1 MPTPQPSLPRLRTL
15 FTTLALAATGPALL
29 PAQAADPAP
38 PPEPVAQP
46 SRLADPLA
54 PARML
59 IKAQRWPEAIATL
72 KQVNAT
78 GNADWQNLMGYTH
91 RKQATPDLAAAERYY
106 NQALKLE
113 PTHRGA
119 LEYSGEL
126 YLMLGQ
132 LPQAESRLATLNK
145 VCNGAC
151 EELDDLKAAVAKF
164 KANGNK
170 WSPK

>member
-1 MPTPQPSLPRLRTL
+1 M
-15 FTTLALAATGPALL
+15 PALQARYRSHTCGALRANDIGSTARLSGWVHRVRDHGGHFIRL
-29 PAQAADPAP
+29 PGSDDLWWMGIDA
-38 PPEPVAQP
+38 V
-46 SRLADPLA
+46 
-54 PARML
+54 
-59 IKAQRWPEAIATL
+59 
-72 KQVNAT
+72 T
-78 GNADWQNLMGYTH
+78 GGLDSA
-91 RKQATPDLAAAERYY
+91 DLAAAERYY

-132 LPQAESRLATLNK
+132 LPQAESRLATLTK
-145 VCNGAC
+145 VCSGAC